1 MASKTQASGR
11 PELLEEIGAAAF
23 LAVSAAENGWA
34 QALLDSIPSPVIYV
48 DTGQIVRAVND
59 ATCKLLARKSG
70 SLIGKHL
77 NDVVVPTRDPSGE
90 PYDLAGAVVRSIA
103 EAESREVGPF
113 LLKRRVGKT
122 DPVSLAIEPH
132 GQKGRHDA
140 GCALIVRL
148 VAPEESGE
156 KLRDTILSLVSH
168 ELRTPLLHIKGFVSS
183 LLQTDV
189 VWAEE
194 DRLDFLQTIDHEAD
208 RLTSLVE
215 DLLDI
220 SALQGGLLPLTLE
233 KLDPYLLVHQGI
245 DEASPYTNRHKIAVD
260 VHEDLPKVK
269 VDNTRIVTVLVNL
282 LQNAARHSEPGTSI
296 RISAK
301 SVGQMVQISVDDE
314 GPGIPAEGRQD
325 VFDPFYRGKGRSTIG
340 KGKTAGTGLGL
351 AVTRASVEAHGGQI
365 WVDSSE
371 YGGARFSFTMPIST
385 R

>member
-1 MASKTQASGR
+1 MASKIQASSPR
-11 PELLEEIGAAAF
+11 KLLDEIADGDF
-23 LAVSAAENGWA
+23 SVLPAVENGWA
-34 QALLDSIPSPVIYV
+34 QALLDGIPNPVIYV

-59 ATCKLLARKSG
+59 AVCKLMARKPA
-70 SLIGKHL
+70 SLVDKHL
-77 NDVVVPTRDPSGE
+77 NDVVVSTRDPSGD
-90 PYDLAGAVVRSIA
+90 PYDLAGAVVRSVT
-103 EAESREVGPF
+103 EAGSREVGPF
-113 LLKRRVGKT
+113 LLKKRVGKT
-122 DPVSLAIEPH
+122 DPVSIMIEPR
-132 GQKGRHDA
+132 GQRGRQDA
-140 GCALIVRL
+140 GCAMIIRQ
-148 VAPEESGE
+148 VAPEEPGE

-189 VWAEE
+189 VWDDET
-194 DRLDFLQTIDHEAD
+194 RLDFLQTIDHEAD

-233 KLDPYLLVHQGI
+233 KLGPYLLVHQGI
-245 DEASPYTNRHKIAVD
+245 DEASPYTSQHRIRVD
-260 VHEDLPKVK
+260 MEEDLPEVS

-282 LQNAARHSEPGTSI
+282 LQNAARHSAPGTSI

-301 SVGQMVQISVDDE
+301 SIGQSVQFSVEDE
-314 GPGIPAEGRQD
+314 GPGIPPEGRQD
-325 VFDPFYRGKGRSTIG
+325 VFDPFYRGKERSVIG

-351 AVTRASVEAHGGQI
+351 AVTRAAVEAHSGQI

-371 YGGARFSFTMPIST
+371 YGGARFSFTIPIVQ